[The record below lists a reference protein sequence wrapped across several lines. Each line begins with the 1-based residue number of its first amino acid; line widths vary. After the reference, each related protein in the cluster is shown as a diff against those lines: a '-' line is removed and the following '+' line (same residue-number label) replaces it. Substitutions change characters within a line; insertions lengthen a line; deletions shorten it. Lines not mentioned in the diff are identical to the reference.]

1 MSPMPSRLLAC
12 LLAFCAFA
20 VMALPPDRWECR
32 TRDAAGNCVGLSTYR
47 EPDGTRLQGLRS
59 TVSGKP
65 GWSGLLVRYHPNGE
79 RSECQADA
87 AGSCQ
92 GETTLHHRSGL
103 RETGMQKA
111 DKNGA
116 AWNGRMST
124 HYPNGD
130 RLDCEVD
137 ARGAC
142 NGLATLWW
150 HDGGR
155 MQGRIVTG
163 KSGPQWQGRVVFH
176 HRGGDRE
183 ECAGAPDGQ
192 CLGETT
198 YTYADGTRL
207 LGRKTQRGDKAVW
220 TGEVVQVFTSG
231 KRMRCDASRT
241 RLCEDDTQI
250 PVDMN
255 GRPLGRIPR

>member
-20 VMALPPDRWECR
+20 VMALPPGRWECR
-32 TRDAAGNCVGLSTYR
+32 TRDAAGNCVGLSTYVQS
-47 EPDGTRLQGLRS
+47 DGTKLSGLRS

-65 GWSGLLVRYHPNGE
+65 AWSGLLVRHHANGE
-79 RSECQADA
+79 RSECMTDA
-87 AGSCQ
+87 AGNCE
-92 GETTLHHRSGL
+92 GVTTLHHRNGL
-103 RETGMQKA
+103 RETGMRQQAGTK
-111 DKNGA
+111 A
-116 AWNGRMST
+116 AWNGRVT
-124 HYPNGD
+124 TNYPNGD

-163 KSGPQWQGRVVFH
+163 KGGPAWQGHVVH
-176 HRGGDRE
+176 YHRSGDRE
-183 ECAGAPDGQ
+183 ECGNAPTGL

-207 LGRKTQRGDKAVW
+207 IGRKAQRGDKAVW
-220 TGEVVQVFTSG
+220 SGEVVQVFPSG
-231 KRMRCDASRT
+231 KRMRCDAGRGQ
-241 RLCEDDTQI
+241 LCEEDTQI
-250 PVDMN
+250 PVDAN
-255 GRPLGRIPR
+255 GRPMGKIPR